1 MSFGGCKP
9 GDPCWDLGYV
19 FNDVLPP
26 NIISGLN
33 ELYGCGINPY
43 SFIDCN
49 MLTGCTSVLSGLT
62 GPYITGATY
71 NSSTGCLTFYR
82 QSGATFSACG
92 FLTADTGYWIM
103 NDSGD
108 IYNTGTTAS
117 FVGIGTNVPAH
128 QLHVEA
134 LPLADPLRVVKLNNR
149 ENYIVTVDADGI
161 FYRSEY
167 NSGIID
173 GGDF

>member
-1 MSFGGCKP
+1 MGFCKP
-9 GDPCWDLGYV
+9 GDPCWNSQLGTV
-19 FNDVLPP
+19 NTARILEWQKQALQTAAECGIDISEFGNFCPDVLACM
-26 NIISGLN
+26 SGH
-33 ELYGCGINPY
+33 
-43 SFIDCN
+43 
-49 MLTGCTSVLSGLT
+49 TGHG
-62 GPYITGATY
+62 
-71 NSSTGCLTFYR
+71 
-82 QSGATFSACG
+82 
-92 FLTADTGYWIM
+92 TGYWIM

-117 FVGIGTNVPAH
+117 FVGIGTNAPAH

-134 LPLADPLRVVKLNNR
+134 LPLADPLRVVSLNNQ

-167 NSGIID
+167 NSRIID